1 LKRKEVE
8 VHAALRIYFTQTK
21 SIHAPLDERLK
32 TYHQLER
39 EADG

>member
-8 VHAALRIYFTQTK
+8 VHAALRIFSQTK